1 MSDFIRLNNYDVK
14 DKYSRDMLDNL
25 KKALKIIENDK
36 TGELTI
42 ERLDKLEI
50 IVNKDINDK
59 NESLENIKQQ
69 IDSIHKHSNKI
80 VLDQITAE
88 KLDEWSNKSDFSGK
102 YEDLK
107 NKPNLQ
113 PVATSGKY
121 EDLILKPELHKV
133 AISGKLEDMEGT
145 LSWDQIGGIPELG
158 LGEEVVE
165 QLIQT
170 AIPKKISAFE
180 NDVPYFCNEHFIDDA
195 TFNELL
201 EDMVFMP
208 PENNLT
214 DKDDDEYGRP
224 EDEIVEG
231 DSSLLDDAD
240 DNVIPESPEG
250 NEE

>member
-1 MSDFIRLNNYDVK
+1 MSDFIRLNTYDVK
-14 DKYSRDMLDNL
+14 DKYSRDTLENL
-25 KKALKIIENDK
+25 KKALNIIENDK
-36 TGELTI
+36 TGELII
-42 ERLDKLEI
+42 ERLDRLEI
-50 IVNKDINDK
+50 KVDQDISDK
-59 NESLENIKQQ
+59 NDSLEDIKKQ
-69 IDSIHKHSNKI
+69 IDNIHDHSNLYALSKI
-80 VLDQITAE
+80 TDQKIE
-88 KLDEWSNKSDFSGK
+88 EWDSKSDFSGK

-133 AISGKLEDMEGT
+133 ATSGKLEDMEGT
-145 LSWDQIGGIPELG
+145 LDWNKIGGIPELG

-170 AIPKKISAFE
+170 AIPKNISAFE
-180 NDVPYFCNEHFIDDA
+180 NDVPYFCNEHFIDSA

-208 PENNLT
+208 PEEDLT
-214 DKDDDEYGRP
+214 DKDEDNYGRP
-224 EDEIVEG
+224 EEEIVEG
-231 DSSLLDDAD
+231 DGSLLEDAE
-240 DNVIPESPEG
+240 DNVIPESTEG